1 MKNITPCLA
10 YICKITKIHSVILT
24 ILAILLTSAARTSAQ
39 EAYAVY
45 DNGTLTFYYDNNRAS
60 YPSNNTFDL
69 NKRTGTDILGE
80 PKYSEPAWSG
90 IASSATK
97 VVFDASFA
105 DARPTTCHHW
115 FQGFSKLEYITISIP
130 RR

>member
-60 YPSNNTFDL
+60 RTGTTYEL
-69 NKRTGTDILGE
+69 NKRTGTEYFGRTNIFRTRME
-80 PKYSEPAWSG
+80 WHCIKCHQ
-90 IASSATK
+90 SS
-97 VVFDASFA
+97 
-105 DARPTTCHHW
+105 
-115 FQGFSKLEYITISIP
+115 I
-130 RR
+130 